1 MSISNRV
8 SDVFSRHTTHLAMT
22 TTILQFD
29 CLSINLIRFT
39 AKGERDSE
47 KTDEV
52 LQRQL
57 IPLTQD
63 GIDWNSIVIA
73 VRHLRIQ
80 H

>member
-1 MSISNRV
+1 MLSSDSSNWALLSNVLSNVV
-8 SDVFSRHTTHLAMT
+8 SPKWLRSSEAPPSVVR
-22 TTILQFD
+22 
-29 CLSINLIRFT
+29 LS
-39 AKGERDSE
+39 AVGE

-63 GIDWNSIVIA
+63 DIDWNSIVIA

-80 H
+80 Y